1 MRCYDDRMSALRK
14 ATEDWTLEEVRSA
27 MWLIGELIRERSEV
41 SGSVK
46 DDAVR
51 VAKAAVVENALLGG
65 EQNSIYT
72 SESIT
77 VRVKNYYVTSRS
89 YDLRIRGLLNNDG
102 EMMEDDELTQ
112 EYDDPEEWLY
122 TEVIVPSNDQPVL
135 EKALKNLDY
144 SAIGGTVIDKD

>member
-1 MRCYDDRMSALRK
+1 MRCYDDRMSALRN
-14 ATEDWTLEEVRSA
+14 ATKDWTIEEVRSA
-27 MWLIGELIRERSEV
+27 IWLIGELIRERSEV

-46 DDAVR
+46 GDAVK
-51 VAKAAVVENALLGG
+51 VARAAVVENALYGG
-65 EQNSIYT
+65 EQNNAIL

-77 VRVKNYYVTSRS
+77 VQVKNFYIMSRS
-89 YDLRIRGLLNNDG
+89 YALRIRGLLNNDG